1 MLEELFGKVKQCTEN
16 QFCWDWKE
24 VLILTLKVSS
34 YFRNFSLLSLYLVLS
49 IPRDK
54 KSESKLSKA
63 RFLVLSFSTG
73 SQVAIKEERPL
84 VDTTFVLD
92 LIWNIRRF
100 IVRPSGLS
108 CCVHLVSCLLLW
120 IALIDKSYHLFLPNW
135 KAVRKSWKNRHR
147 QRTFKT
153 TAQNFWPLV

>member
-16 QFCWDWKE
+16 QFC
-24 VLILTLKVSS
+24 LGLKGSVDTDVES
-34 YFRNFSLLSLYLVLS
+34 FFLLPQFQFALFVFGAEH
-49 IPRDK
+49 PERQ

-73 SQVAIKEERPL
+73 SKVAIKEERPL

-120 IALIDKSYHLFLPNW
+120 ITLID
-135 KAVRKSWKNRHR
+135 
-147 QRTFKT
+147 
-153 TAQNFWPLV
+153 

>member
-1 MLEELFGKVKQCTEN
+1 M
-16 QFCWDWKE
+16 
-24 VLILTLKVSS
+24 LILTLKVSS

-73 SQVAIKEERPL
+73 SKVAIKEERPL

-108 CCVHLVSCLLLW
+108 CCVHLVSCLVFW
-120 IALIDKSYHLFLPNW
+120 ITLIDKSFIFEKRNAHLERTGSVVS
-135 KAVRKSWKNRHR
+135 KR
-147 QRTFKT
+147 QHETFGH
-153 TAQNFWPLV
+153 